1 MLAMSNDEEYTP
13 SSYKEYL
20 SYLVYYNGDLTKTLI
35 NDLEEDFEFYY
46 AYDIKDSKE
55 ELDTDDFHTVYKKVA
70 DGKFEEINDEE
81 YKKAAFKIYDIIPSC
96 IYDWM
101 VDFFFYA
108 GDDVDELN
116 EELLSDFPEIKEAH
130 MDRAWMNEDYTTIRQ
145 HHLFDMKEFPQL

>member
-1 MLAMSNDEEYTP
+1 MLAMTNDEEIKP

-20 SYLVYYNGDLTKTLI
+20 SYLVFYNGDLTDTLI

-55 ELDTDDFHTVYKKVA
+55 ELDTDDFQTVYKKISN
-70 DGKFEEINDEE
+70 GKYEEIGDKE
-81 YKKAAFKIYDIIPSC
+81 YKDAAFEIYDIIPSC

-101 VDFFFYA
+101 IDFFFYD

-116 EELLSDFPEIKEAH
+116 EELLRDFPAIKTAH
-130 MDRAWMNEDYTTIRQ
+130 MDRAWMNEDYTTIRE
-145 HHLFDMKEFPQL
+145 HHLFDMQEFPQI